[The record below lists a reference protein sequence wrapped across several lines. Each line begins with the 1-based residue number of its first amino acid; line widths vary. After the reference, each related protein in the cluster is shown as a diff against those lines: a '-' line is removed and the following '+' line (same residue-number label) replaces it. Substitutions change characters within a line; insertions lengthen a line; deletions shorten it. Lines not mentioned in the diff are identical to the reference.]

1 MTSYVSPVAFTTV
14 AQSIPP
20 NVFADMD
27 RKVAAAVAG
36 GADVIDLAKGNPDA
50 FPADFIREVAKKAVD
65 DPANARYSPFDG
77 KPSFLQAAEQWY
89 RNTYGVEVDWKTQL
103 FAVEGAVDGFGCVV
117 RRACFAGRCCGIC
130 GSILPLIPLHDGDEP
145 S

>member
-27 RKVAAAVAG
+27 RKVAAAVAD

-103 FAVEGAVDGFGCVV
+103 LPWRARLMVSRRCSPCLF
-117 RRACFAGRCCGIC
+117 RRAMLWHMRIRITPRTIA
-130 GSILPLIPLHDGDEP
+130 
-145 S
+145 